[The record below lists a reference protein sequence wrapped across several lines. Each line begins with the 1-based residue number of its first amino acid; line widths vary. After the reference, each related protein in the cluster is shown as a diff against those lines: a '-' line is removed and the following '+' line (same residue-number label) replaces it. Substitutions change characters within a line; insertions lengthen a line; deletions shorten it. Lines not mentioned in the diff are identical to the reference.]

1 MLRKTNKSFIGSHR
15 TLKTTLGL
23 LASMAALLFVTAS
36 SAPAQTGGTAACV
49 CYCGIHL
56 RPPCGDDACKRACG
70 WKEPSTGTIP
80 GAGASGANGG
90 TISSSI
96 TNAINQS
103 RANAELE
110 RQRALQEQQR
120 ILRESQQM
128 MQDLDA
134 MSRENALQGDELLRK
149 AAEQARQLDD
159 QSRQDALLSLK
170 GLPQKDGEIILKP
183 ATDFFGIPGNP
194 KNDTSSPVDASI
206 VDLRHLDADKPIT
219 VDQNVLQKD
228 ERDKQKQGGTRV
240 MDCEGGKIARDR
252 LAAGL
257 PVQLEAIKRSEALLE
272 AAGRDV
278 GAAKAETR
286 RVLLQGAIQEAKG
299 YAQEVITSVKGLRS
313 QIEMLKGLDKAK
325 RDMLIRTVNAIAFGS
340 EDLYQ
345 AGSAGYQAGE
355 EVQKKVGNLS
365 SQISTLADKLLM
377 ESGIAEKVGEELSE
391 KLLGPVGALGFRG
404 AKLSIDL
411 SVAVGSGIISK
422 ADQEVAQRN
431 LDAMRRQYERAKQR
445 ISELD
450 RDMGE
455 LCKAKLQA
463 KQ

>member
-1 MLRKTNKSFIGSHR
+1 MPRKQNKSPLWGKRDFTAILTILISVAI
-15 TLKTTLGL
+15 L
-23 LASMAALLFVTAS
+23 LLLTCSAAQ
-36 SAPAQTGGTAACV
+36 AQSGGTAACV

-56 RPPCGDDACKRACG
+56 RPPCGEDACKRACG
-70 WKEPSTGTIP
+70 WKEPSPRAIP
-80 GAGASGANGG
+80 GGGAAGAIGGA
-90 TISSSI
+90 ISSSI

-103 RANAELE
+103 REQE

-120 ILRESQQM
+120 ILQESQQM
-128 MQDLDA
+128 MQSLDE
-134 MSRENALQGDELLRK
+134 MSRENVRQGDELLRN

-159 QSRQDALLSLK
+159 QGRQEALSTLK
-170 GLPQKDGEIILKP
+170 GVPKTEGDITLKP

-194 KNDTSSPVDASI
+194 KNDAFSPVDTSV
-206 VDLRHLDADKPIT
+206 VDLRHLNPDKPIT
-219 VDQNVLQKD
+219 VDQDVMQKG
-228 ERDKQKQGGTRV
+228 EQEKQSGTRI
-240 MDCEGGKIARDR
+240 MDCEQGKIARDR

-272 AAGRDV
+272 TARKDV
-278 GAAKAETR
+278 GAAKAESK

-299 YAQEVITSVKGLRS
+299 YAQDVLTSVKAIRS
-313 QIEMLKGLDKAK
+313 QIEMLNGLDKAK
-325 RDMLIRTVNAIAFGS
+325 RDMLIRSVNAIAFGG

-355 EVQKKVGNLS
+355 EMQKKVGSLS
-365 SQISTLADKLLM
+365 RQIATLADKLLM

-411 SVAVGSGIISK
+411 SVAVSSGVISK
-422 ADQEVAQRN
+422 ADQEAAQKN
-431 LDAMRRQYERAKQR
+431 LDVMRGQYERARQR

-450 RDMGE
+450 KDISE
-455 LCKAKLQA
+455 LCKASSQA
-463 KQ
+463 RQ